1 MENTTF
7 SFDNM
12 AQKIFTPDSTGV
24 KFNKESKNPSLTTSI
39 MKQSVLIADDD
50 VKIDQADSYKDAIY
64 RIKESEKIISKK
76 ILFDLYKF
84 QMSLTMDH
92 GGMYGKSYKY
102 TNLSEPI
109 PCLKKLSMV
118 LTQIET
124 MMNNYSGVGVVSDKA
139 KSYYDALNEM
149 IHHIDDDKRTIIGD
163 MTGCH
168 EVTDADLVAK
178 TYAHF
183 RGGEKIEIIQLGS
196 QDKIGSRLNEIK
208 ENIDKITDSVA
219 LYNSSLNDV
228 IKRLNKIRSEL
239 AIHYRAMDDQ
249 QGRQID
255 FRKQE
260 LSNAICSYFNKYLKY
275 ANIIY
280 SMKADALSEYLNP
293 DKSDSYICDQF
304 KITESYDISDDED
317 TLIDEDTDLS
327 DLYTFSETKDVI
339 YSNQLIALES
349 EFANTVVYDLINE
362 ADENS
367 SKEIWDRV
375 KGLFGKIKEAVL
387 DYFGMAA
394 KKLQNIK
401 NDKSLLGN
409 MQKALDATAN
419 EYEVE
424 VPSVN
429 LDAALS
435 RSVNLNMKDFQFF
448 YEKIMSNE
456 NTSDE
461 KTAVPKLLAAIIP
474 EMNNLEGLDDTKT
487 CQRYL
492 KNYFAGND
500 LTKVKDI
507 KDDNVTYV
515 MSKLTAANMKTT
527 TVAKLFAQVD
537 AIAELKVPTQF
548 GNKLQNKLEA
558 AQRYKDQE
566 LNKIKTTPAAANGTQ
581 ESVNIKK
588 ILEEYFNDIDGVESY
603 NEDPASNANAGG
615 TQPQSNNDKTGTDAG
630 KTTTPPATGNTSTD
644 TKPQP
649 DQKNDDQQQ
658 KPEDKKDAPN
668 PEAEKKIKSL
678 ETAFNIYS
686 KVVNNILSCEGD
698 ALKAIYND
706 YYNKILKPLIDHK
719 KLDEVPEEKPEE
731 GQTTETKPEEK
742 KEETPEQKEQQPA
755 K

>member
-24 KFNKESKNPSLTTSI
+24 KFNKESKNLSLTTSI

-84 QMSLTMDH
+84 QMSLSMDH
-92 GGMYGKSYKY
+92 GDSYRKSYKY
-102 TNLSEPI
+102 TNLSDPI

-149 IHHIDDDKRTIIGD
+149 IHHINDDRRTIIGD
-163 MTGCH
+163 LTGCH

-183 RGGEKIEIIQLGS
+183 RGGEKIQIIQLGS
-196 QDKIGSRLNEIK
+196 GDKIGSRLNEIK
-208 ENIDKITDSVA
+208 ENVDKITDSVA

-260 LSNAICSYFNKYLKY
+260 LSNTICSYFNKYLKY

-280 SMKADALSEYLNP
+280 SMKADAISEYLNP
-293 DKSDSYICDQF
+293 SESDSYICDQF

-317 TLIDEDTDLS
+317 ALIDEDTDLS
-327 DLYTFSETKDVI
+327 DLYTFSETKEVI
-339 YSNQLIALES
+339 YSDQLIALES
-349 EFANTVVYDLINE
+349 EFTNTVVYDLINE

-409 MQKALDATAN
+409 MQKVLDATAN

-461 KTAVPKLLAAIIP
+461 KTAIPKLLAAIIP
-474 EMNNLEGLDDTKT
+474 EMNNLEGLDDNKT

-515 MSKLTAANMKTT
+515 MSKLTAANMKTIT
-527 TVAKLFAQVD
+527 AAKLFAQVD
-537 AIAELKVPTQF
+537 AIAELKVPAQF

-603 NEDPASNANAGG
+603 NEDPASNADG
-615 TQPQSNNDKTGTDAG
+615 TQPQPNKVKAG
-630 KTTTPPATGNTSTD
+630 TPPANGNNSTGD
-644 TKPQP
+644 TPQP
-649 DQKNDDQQQ
+649 DQKVDDQQ

-706 YYNKILKPLIDHK
+706 YYNKILKPLIDRK

-742 KEETPEQKEQQPA
+742 KEETPEQNNEQQA

>member
-50 VKIDQADSYKDAIY
+50 VKIDHADSYKDAIY

-84 QMSLTMDH
+84 QMSLSMDH
-92 GGMYGKSYKY
+92 CDERRKSYKY
-102 TNLSEPI
+102 TNLSDPI

-149 IHHIDDDKRTIIGD
+149 IHHINDDRRTIIGD
-163 MTGCH
+163 LTGCH

-183 RGGEKIEIIQLGS
+183 RGGEKIQIVQLS
-196 QDKIGSRLNEIK
+196 SHDKIESRLSEIK

-260 LSNAICSYFNKYLKY
+260 LSNTICSYFNKYLKY

-293 DKSDSYICDQF
+293 DRSDSYICDQF

-327 DLYTFSETKDVI
+327 DLYTFSETKEVI
-339 YSNQLIALES
+339 YSDQLIALES
-349 EFANTVVYDLINE
+349 EFVNTVVYDLINE

-507 KDDNVTYV
+507 KDANATYV

-537 AIAELKVPTQF
+537 AIAELKVPAQF

-566 LNKIKTTPAAANGTQ
+566 LNKIKTTPATANGTQ

-603 NEDPASNANAGG
+603 NEATPTDTKAGE
-615 TQPQSNNDKTGTDAG
+615 TKPQPNNVNTGTDAG
-630 KTTTPPATGNTSTD
+630 KTAPPDNTTTATSTD
-644 TKPQP
+644 
-649 DQKNDDQQQ
+649 DKNDDQQQ
-658 KPEDKKDAPN
+658 KPEDKKNASN

-706 YYNKILKPLIDHK
+706 YYNKILKPLIDRK

-731 GQTTETKPEEK
+731 SQTTETKPEEK
-742 KEETPEQKEQQPA
+742 KEETPEQDKEQQPA

>member
-24 KFNKESKNPSLTTSI
+24 KFNKESKNLSLTTSI

-84 QMSLTMDH
+84 QMSLSMDH
-92 GGMYGKSYKY
+92 GDSYRKSYKY
-102 TNLSEPI
+102 TNLSDPI

-149 IHHIDDDKRTIIGD
+149 IHHINDDRRTIIGD
-163 MTGCH
+163 LTGCH

-183 RGGEKIEIIQLGS
+183 RGGEKIQIIQLGS
-196 QDKIGSRLNEIK
+196 GDKIGSRLNEIK
-208 ENIDKITDSVA
+208 ENVDKITDSVA

-260 LSNAICSYFNKYLKY
+260 LSNTICSYFNKYLKY

-280 SMKADALSEYLNP
+280 SMKADAISEYLNP
-293 DKSDSYICDQF
+293 SESDSYICDQF

-317 TLIDEDTDLS
+317 ALIDEDTDLS
-327 DLYTFSETKDVI
+327 DLYTFSETKEVI
-339 YSNQLIALES
+339 YSDQLIALES
-349 EFANTVVYDLINE
+349 EFTNTVVYDLINE

-387 DYFGMAA
+387 DYFGMTA

-409 MQKALDATAN
+409 MQKVLDATAN

-461 KTAVPKLLAAIIP
+461 KTAIPKLLAAIIP
-474 EMNNLEGLDDTKT
+474 EMNNLEGLDDNKT

-515 MSKLTAANMKTT
+515 MSKLTAANMKTIT
-527 TVAKLFAQVD
+527 AAKLFAQVD
-537 AIAELKVPTQF
+537 AIAELKVPAQF

-603 NEDPASNANAGG
+603 NEDPASNADG
-615 TQPQSNNDKTGTDAG
+615 TQPQPNKVKAG
-630 KTTTPPATGNTSTD
+630 TPPANGNNSTGD
-644 TKPQP
+644 TPQP
-649 DQKNDDQQQ
+649 DQKVDDQQ

-706 YYNKILKPLIDHK
+706 YYNKILKPLIDRK

-742 KEETPEQKEQQPA
+742 KEETPEQNNEQQT

>member
-24 KFNKESKNPSLTTSI
+24 KFNKESKNLSLTTSI

-84 QMSLTMDH
+84 QMSLSMDH
-92 GGMYGKSYKY
+92 GDSYRKSYKY
-102 TNLSEPI
+102 TNLSDPI

-149 IHHIDDDKRTIIGD
+149 IHHINDDRRTIIGD
-163 MTGCH
+163 LTGCH

-183 RGGEKIEIIQLGS
+183 RGGEKIQIIQLGS
-196 QDKIGSRLNEIK
+196 GDKIGSRLNEIK
-208 ENIDKITDSVA
+208 ENVDKITDSVA

-260 LSNAICSYFNKYLKY
+260 LSNTICSYFNKYLKY

-280 SMKADALSEYLNP
+280 SMKADAISEYLNP
-293 DKSDSYICDQF
+293 SESDSYICDQF

-317 TLIDEDTDLS
+317 ALIDEDTDLS
-327 DLYTFSETKDVI
+327 DLYTFSETKEVI
-339 YSNQLIALES
+339 YSDQLIALES
-349 EFANTVVYDLINE
+349 EFTNTVVYDLINE

-409 MQKALDATAN
+409 MQKVLDATAN

-461 KTAVPKLLAAIIP
+461 KTAIPKLLAAIIP
-474 EMNNLEGLDDTKT
+474 EMNNLEGLDDNKT

-507 KDDNVTYV
+507 KDDNATYV
-515 MSKLTAANMKTT
+515 MSKLTAANMKTIT
-527 TVAKLFAQVD
+527 AAKLFAQVD
-537 AIAELKVPTQF
+537 AIAELKVPAQF

-603 NEDPASNANAGG
+603 NEDPASNADG
-615 TQPQSNNDKTGTDAG
+615 TQPQPNKVKAG
-630 KTTTPPATGNTSTD
+630 TPPANGNNSTGD
-644 TKPQP
+644 TPQP
-649 DQKNDDQQQ
+649 DQKVDDQQ

-706 YYNKILKPLIDHK
+706 YYNKILKPLIDRK

-731 GQTTETKPEEK
+731 GQTAETKPEEK
-742 KEETPEQKEQQPA
+742 KEETPEQNKEQQQA

>member
-50 VKIDQADSYKDAIY
+50 VKIDQADSYKDVIY

-92 GGMYGKSYKY
+92 GDIHGKSYKY

-149 IHHIDDDKRTIIGD
+149 IHHINDDKKTIIGD

-183 RGGEKIEIIQLGS
+183 RGGDKIEIIQLGS
-196 QDKIGSRLNEIK
+196 QDKIGSRLSEIK

-260 LSNAICSYFNKYLKY
+260 LSNTICSYFNKYLKY

-317 TLIDEDTDLS
+317 ALIDEDTDLS

-339 YSNQLIALES
+339 YSDQLIALES
-349 EFANTVVYDLINE
+349 EFVNTIVYDLINE

-409 MQKALDATAN
+409 MQKSLDATAN

-500 LTKVKDI
+500 LTKVKEI

-537 AIAELKVPTQF
+537 AIAELKVPAQF

-603 NEDPASNANAGG
+603 NEGPDANVGE
-615 TQPQSNNDKTGTDAG
+615 TKPQPNKDNTGTDAG
-630 KTTTPPATGNTSTD
+630 KTAGNTSTD

-649 DQKNDDQQQ
+649 DQKPDDQQQ
-658 KPEDKKDAPN
+658 KPEDKKDVPN

-706 YYNKILKPLIDHK
+706 YYNKILKPLIERK

-742 KEETPEQKEQQPA
+742 KEETPEQNKEEQQQA

>member
-24 KFNKESKNPSLTTSI
+24 KFNKESKNPSLTASI

-84 QMSLTMDH
+84 QMSLSMDH
-92 GGMYGKSYKY
+92 GDSYRKSYKY

-149 IHHIDDDKRTIIGD
+149 IRHINDDRRTIIGD
-163 MTGCH
+163 LTGCH

-178 TYAHF
+178 TYVHF
-183 RGGEKIEIIQLGS
+183 RGGEKIQIVQLGS
-196 QDKIGSRLNEIK
+196 GDKIGFRLNEIK

-260 LSNAICSYFNKYLKY
+260 LFNTICSYFNKYLKY

-280 SMKADALSEYLNP
+280 SMKADAISEYLNP
-293 DKSDSYICDQF
+293 SESDSYICDQF

-317 TLIDEDTDLS
+317 ALIDEDTDLS

-339 YSNQLIALES
+339 YSDQLIALES

-362 ADENS
+362 ADEDNS
-367 SKEIWDRV
+367 KTIWERI
-375 KGLFGKIKEAVL
+375 KALFAKIKEAIL
-387 DYFGMAA
+387 NFFGMAA

-401 NDKSLLGN
+401 NDKSLLAN

-448 YEKIMSNE
+448 YEKIMPNE

-461 KTAVPKLLAAIIP
+461 KTAIPKLLAAIIP
-474 EMNNLEGLDDTKT
+474 EMNNLEGLDDNKT

-537 AIAELKVPTQF
+537 AIAELKVPAQF

-588 ILEEYFNDIDGVESY
+588 ILEEYFNDIDGIESY
-603 NEDPASNANAGG
+603 NEDPASNA
-615 TQPQSNNDKTGTDAG
+615 DAG
-630 KTTTPPATGNTSTD
+630 KTLPQPDKVKAGTPPPPANANNSTGNN
-644 TKPQP
+644 PQP
-649 DQKNDDQQQ
+649 DQKVDDQQ
-658 KPEDKKDAPN
+658 KTEDKKDAPN

-706 YYNKILKPLIDHK
+706 YYNKILKPLIERK
-719 KLDEVPEEKPEE
+719 KLDEVPEEKPKE
-731 GQTTETKPEEK
+731 GQTTEAKPEEK
-742 KEETPEQKEQQPA
+742 KEETPEQNQEQQT

>member
-12 AQKIFTPDSTGV
+12 AQKIFTPDSMGV

-84 QMSLTMDH
+84 QMSLSMDH
-92 GGMYGKSYKY
+92 CDNSHKTYKF

-109 PCLKKLSMV
+109 PCLKKLNMV

-149 IHHIDDDKRTIIGD
+149 IHHINDDRRTIIGD
-163 MTGCH
+163 LTGCH

-183 RGGEKIEIIQLGS
+183 RGGEKIQIIQLAS
-196 QDKIGSRLNEIK
+196 HDKIESRLSEIK

-260 LSNAICSYFNKYLKY
+260 LSNTLCSYFNKYLKY

-280 SMKADALSEYLNP
+280 SMKADAVSEYLNP
-293 DKSDSYICDQF
+293 DRSDSYICDQF

-317 TLIDEDTDLS
+317 ALIDEDTDLS
-327 DLYTFSETKDVI
+327 DLYTFSETKEVI
-339 YSNQLIALES
+339 YSDQLIALES
-349 EFANTVVYDLINE
+349 EFVNTVVYDLINE

-456 NTSDE
+456 NSSDE

-474 EMNNLEGLDDTKT
+474 EMNNLEGLDDNKT

-507 KDDNVTYV
+507 KDANVTYV
-515 MSKLTAANMKTT
+515 MSKLTAANMKTIT
-527 TVAKLFAQVD
+527 AAKLFAQVD
-537 AIAELKVPTQF
+537 AIAELKVPAQF

-588 ILEEYFNDIDGVESY
+588 ILEEYFNDIDGIESY
-603 NEDPASNANAGG
+603 NEDPTSNA
-615 TQPQSNNDKTGTDAG
+615 DAG
-630 KTTTPPATGNTSTD
+630 KTPPPPDKGNTGTGVDKNSTGD
-644 TKPQP
+644 KPQP
-649 DQKNDDQQQ
+649 DQKVDDQQ

-706 YYNKILKPLIDHK
+706 YYNKILKPLIDRK

-742 KEETPEQKEQQPA
+742 KEETPEQTKEEQA

>member
-149 IHHIDDDKRTIIGD
+149 IHHINDDKRTIIGD

-293 DKSDSYICDQF
+293 SESDSYICDQF

-317 TLIDEDTDLS
+317 ALIDEDTDLS

-339 YSNQLIALES
+339 YSDQLIALES
-349 EFANTVVYDLINE
+349 EFANTVIYDLINE
-362 ADENS
+362 ADEDNS
-367 SKEIWDRV
+367 KTIWERI
-375 KGLFGKIKEAVL
+375 KALFAKIKEAIL
-387 DYFGMAA
+387 NFFGMAA

-537 AIAELKVPTQF
+537 AIAELKVPAQF

-566 LNKIKTTPAAANGTQ
+566 LNKIKATPAAANGTQ

-603 NEDPASNANAGG
+603 NEDPASNAGG
-615 TQPQSNNDKTGTDAG
+615 TQPQPDNTKTGTDTS
-630 KTTTPPATGNTSTD
+630 KTTGNTSTD

-649 DQKNDDQQQ
+649 DQKTDDQQQ
-658 KPEDKKDAPN
+658 KPEDKKDTPN

-686 KVVNNILSCEGD
+686 KVINNILSCEGD

-719 KLDEVPEEKPEE
+719 KLDEVPEEK
-731 GQTTETKPEEK
+731 
-742 KEETPEQKEQQPA
+742 KEAPEQNKEQQPA

>member
-84 QMSLTMDH
+84 QMSLSMDH
-92 GGMYGKSYKY
+92 GDSYRKSYKY
-102 TNLSEPI
+102 TNLSDPI

-149 IHHIDDDKRTIIGD
+149 IHHINDDRRTIIGD
-163 MTGCH
+163 LTGCH

-183 RGGEKIEIIQLGS
+183 RGGEKIQIIQLGS
-196 QDKIGSRLNEIK
+196 GDKIGSRLNEIK
-208 ENIDKITDSVA
+208 ENVDKITDSVA

-260 LSNAICSYFNKYLKY
+260 LSNTICSYFNKYLKY

-280 SMKADALSEYLNP
+280 SMKADAISEYLNP
-293 DKSDSYICDQF
+293 SESDSYICDQF

-317 TLIDEDTDLS
+317 ALIDEDTDLS
-327 DLYTFSETKDVI
+327 DLYTFSETKEVI
-339 YSNQLIALES
+339 YSDQLIALES
-349 EFANTVVYDLINE
+349 EFTNTVVYDLINE

-409 MQKALDATAN
+409 MQKVLDATAN

-461 KTAVPKLLAAIIP
+461 KTAIPKLLAAIIP
-474 EMNNLEGLDDTKT
+474 EMNNLEGLDDNKT

-515 MSKLTAANMKTT
+515 MSKLTAANMKTIT
-527 TVAKLFAQVD
+527 AAKLFAQVD
-537 AIAELKVPTQF
+537 AIAELKVPAQF

-603 NEDPASNANAGG
+603 NEDPASNADG
-615 TQPQSNNDKTGTDAG
+615 TQPQPNKVKAG
-630 KTTTPPATGNTSTD
+630 TPPANGNNSTGD
-644 TKPQP
+644 TPQP
-649 DQKNDDQQQ
+649 DQKVDDQQ

-706 YYNKILKPLIDHK
+706 YYNKILKPLIDRK

-742 KEETPEQKEQQPA
+742 KEETPEQNNEQQA

>member
-84 QMSLTMDH
+84 QMSLSNDH
-92 GGMYGKSYKY
+92 CDNSHKTYKF
-102 TNLSEPI
+102 TNLSDPI
-109 PCLKKLSMV
+109 PCLKKLNMV

-149 IHHIDDDKRTIIGD
+149 IHHINDDRRTIIGD
-163 MTGCH
+163 LTGCH

-183 RGGEKIEIIQLGS
+183 RGGEKIQIIQLAS
-196 QDKIGSRLNEIK
+196 HDKIESRLSEIK
-208 ENIDKITDSVA
+208 ENVDKITDSVA

-260 LSNAICSYFNKYLKY
+260 LSNTVCSYFNKYLKY

-280 SMKADALSEYLNP
+280 SMKADAISEYLISS
-293 DKSDSYICDQF
+293 DSDSYICDQF

-317 TLIDEDTDLS
+317 ALIDEDTDLS

-339 YSNQLIALES
+339 YSDQLIALES
-349 EFANTVVYDLINE
+349 EFVNTVVYDLINE

-401 NDKSLLGN
+401 NDKSILAN

-461 KTAVPKLLAAIIP
+461 KTAIPKLLAAIIP
-474 EMNNLEGLDDTKT
+474 EMNNLEGLDDNKT

-500 LTKVKDI
+500 LTKAKDI

-515 MSKLTAANMKTT
+515 MSKLTAANMKTIT
-527 TVAKLFAQVD
+527 AAKLFAQVD
-537 AIAELKVPTQF
+537 AIAELKVPAQF
-548 GNKLQNKLEA
+548 GNKLQNKLET

-588 ILEEYFNDIDGVESY
+588 ILEEYFNDIDGIESY
-603 NEDPASNANAGG
+603 NEDPASNANAGK
-615 TQPQSNNDKTGTDAG
+615 TPPPPDKDNTGTDAN
-630 KTTTPPATGNTSTD
+630 KKDIN
-644 TKPQP
+644 PQP
-649 DQKNDDQQQ
+649 DQKVDDQQ
-658 KPEDKKDAPN
+658 KKTEDKKDAPN

-706 YYNKILKPLIDHK
+706 YYNKILKPLIDRK

-731 GQTTETKPEEK
+731 GQTTEAKPEEK
-742 KEETPEQKEQQPA
+742 KEETPEQNKEQQA

>member
-84 QMSLTMDH
+84 QMSLSMDH

-149 IHHIDDDKRTIIGD
+149 IHHINDDKRTIIGD
-163 MTGCH
+163 LTGCH

-178 TYAHF
+178 TYVHF
-183 RGGEKIEIIQLGS
+183 RGGEKIQIVQLGS
-196 QDKIGSRLNEIK
+196 GDKIGFRLNEIK

-260 LSNAICSYFNKYLKY
+260 LSNTICSYFNKYLKY

-293 DKSDSYICDQF
+293 DSSDSYICDQF

-317 TLIDEDTDLS
+317 ALIDEDTDLS
-327 DLYTFSETKDVI
+327 DLYTFSETKEVI
-339 YSNQLIALES
+339 YSDQLIALES

-362 ADENS
+362 AEEDNS
-367 SKEIWDRV
+367 KTIWERI
-375 KGLFGKIKEAVL
+375 KALFAKIKEAIL
-387 DYFGMAA
+387 NFFGMAA

-537 AIAELKVPTQF
+537 AIAELKVPAQF

-566 LNKIKTTPAAANGTQ
+566 LNKIKTTPATANGTQ

-603 NEDPASNANAGG
+603 NEDPASNA
-615 TQPQSNNDKTGTDAG
+615 DAG
-630 KTTTPPATGNTSTD
+630 KTPSQPNKVKTGTPPPPPANPNNSAGNN
-644 TKPQP
+644 PQP
-649 DQKNDDQQQ
+649 DQKVDDQQ
-658 KPEDKKDAPN
+658 KSEDKKDAPN

-706 YYNKILKPLIDHK
+706 YYNKILKPLIERK

-742 KEETPEQKEQQPA
+742 KEETPEQNNEQQA

>member
-84 QMSLTMDH
+84 QMSLSMDH
-92 GGMYGKSYKY
+92 CDECRKSYKY
-102 TNLSEPI
+102 TNLSDPI

-149 IHHIDDDKRTIIGD
+149 IHHINDDKNTIIGD
-163 MTGCH
+163 LTGCH

-183 RGGEKIEIIQLGS
+183 RGGEKIQIVQLS
-196 QDKIGSRLNEIK
+196 SHDKIESRLSEIK

-255 FRKQE
+255 FRKQK
-260 LSNAICSYFNKYLKY
+260 LSNTICSYFNKYLKY

-317 TLIDEDTDLS
+317 ALIDEDTDLS

-362 ADENS
+362 ADEDNS
-367 SKEIWDRV
+367 KTIWERI
-375 KGLFGKIKEAVL
+375 KALFAKIKEAIL
-387 DYFGMAA
+387 NFFGMAA

-500 LTKVKDI
+500 LTKVKEI

-537 AIAELKVPTQF
+537 AIAELKVPAQF

-603 NEDPASNANAGG
+603 NEATPTDANAGG
-615 TQPQSNNDKTGTDAG
+615 
-630 KTTTPPATGNTSTD
+630 

-649 DQKNDDQQQ
+649 DQKPDDQQQ

-731 GQTTETKPEEK
+731 GQTAETKPEEK
-742 KEETPEQKEQQPA
+742 KEETPEQKEQQA

>member
-50 VKIDQADSYKDAIY
+50 VKIAQADFYKDAIY

-84 QMSLTMDH
+84 QMSLSMDH
-92 GGMYGKSYKY
+92 CDNSHKTYKF

-109 PCLKKLSMV
+109 PCLKKLNMV

-139 KSYYDALNEM
+139 KSYYNALNEM
-149 IHHIDDDKRTIIGD
+149 IHHINDDRRTIIGD
-163 MTGCH
+163 LSGCH
-168 EVTDADLVAK
+168 EVTDDDLVAK

-183 RGGEKIEIIQLGS
+183 RGGEKIQIIQLTS
-196 QDKIGSRLNEIK
+196 HDKIESRLNEIK
-208 ENIDKITDSVA
+208 ENVDKITDSVA

-260 LSNAICSYFNKYLKY
+260 LSNTICSYFNKYLKY

-280 SMKADALSEYLNP
+280 SMKADAISEYLISS
-293 DKSDSYICDQF
+293 DSDSYICDQF

-317 TLIDEDTDLS
+317 ALINEDTDLS

-339 YSNQLIALES
+339 YSDQLIALES
-349 EFANTVVYDLINE
+349 EFVNTVVYDLINE

-401 NDKSLLGN
+401 NDKSILAN
-409 MQKALDATAN
+409 MQKTLDATAN

-461 KTAVPKLLAAIIP
+461 KTAIPKLLAAIIP
-474 EMNNLEGLDDTKT
+474 EMNNLEGLDDNKT

-515 MSKLTAANMKTT
+515 MSKLTAANMKTI

-537 AIAELKVPTQF
+537 AIAELKVPAQF

-566 LNKIKTTPAAANGTQ
+566 LNKIKTTPATANGTQ

-588 ILEEYFNDIDGVESY
+588 ILEEYFNDIDGIESY
-603 NEDPASNANAGG
+603 NEGPDTKAGEN
-615 TQPQSNNDKTGTDAG
+615 QPQPNKDKNGTDAG
-630 KTTTPPATGNTSTD
+630 KTTTPPATGNNSID
-644 TKPQP
+644 NKPQP
-649 DQKNDDQQQ
+649 DQKNDEQQ

-706 YYNKILKPLIDHK
+706 YYNKILKPLIDRK

-731 GQTTETKPEEK
+731 GQTTETKSEEK
-742 KEETPEQKEQQPA
+742 KEETPEQNKEQQA

>member
-84 QMSLTMDH
+84 QMSLSMDH
-92 GGMYGKSYKY
+92 CDNSHKTYKF

-109 PCLKKLSMV
+109 PCLKKLNMV

-149 IHHIDDDKRTIIGD
+149 IRNIGDDRRTIIGD
-163 MTGCH
+163 LTGCH
-168 EVTDADLVAK
+168 EVTDDDLVAK

-183 RGGEKIEIIQLGS
+183 RGGEKIQIIRLSSHNEIE
-196 QDKIGSRLNEIK
+196 SRLNEIK
-208 ENIDKITDSVA
+208 ENVDKITDSVA

-260 LSNAICSYFNKYLKY
+260 LSNTICSYFNKYLKY

-280 SMKADALSEYLNP
+280 SMKADAISEYLISS
-293 DKSDSYICDQF
+293 DSDSYICDQF

-339 YSNQLIALES
+339 YSDQLIALES
-349 EFANTVVYDLINE
+349 EFANTVIYDLINE

-401 NDKSLLGN
+401 NDKSILAN
-409 MQKALDATAN
+409 MQKTLDATAN

-461 KTAVPKLLAAIIP
+461 KTAIPKLLAAIIP
-474 EMNNLEGLDDTKT
+474 EMNNLEGLDDNKT

-507 KDDNVTYV
+507 KDENVTYV
-515 MSKLTAANMKTT
+515 MSKLTAANMKTIT
-527 TVAKLFAQVD
+527 AAKLFAQVD
-537 AIAELKVPTQF
+537 AIAELKVPAQF

-588 ILEEYFNDIDGVESY
+588 ILEEYFNDIDGIESY
-603 NEDPASNANAGG
+603 NEDPASNADAGK
-615 TQPQSNNDKTGTDAG
+615 TPPPPKNNTGTSVD
-630 KTTTPPATGNTSTD
+630 KTTTPPATGNNSTGD
-644 TKPQP
+644 KPQP
-649 DQKNDDQQQ
+649 DQKNDDQP

-668 PEAEKKIKSL
+668 PETEKKIKSL

-706 YYNKILKPLIDHK
+706 YYNKILKPLIDRK

-742 KEETPEQKEQQPA
+742 KEETPEQNNEQQT

>member
-24 KFNKESKNPSLTTSI
+24 KFNKENKNPSLTTSI

-84 QMSLTMDH
+84 QMSLSMDH
-92 GGMYGKSYKY
+92 CDNSHKTYKF

-109 PCLKKLSMV
+109 PCLKKLNMV

-149 IHHIDDDKRTIIGD
+149 IHHINDDRRTIIGD
-163 MTGCH
+163 LTGCP
-168 EVTDADLVAK
+168 EVTDDDLVAK

-183 RGGEKIEIIQLGS
+183 RGGEKIQIIQLS
-196 QDKIGSRLNEIK
+196 SHNEIVSRLSEIK
-208 ENIDKITDSVA
+208 ENVDKITDSVA

-255 FRKQE
+255 FRKQD
-260 LSNAICSYFNKYLKY
+260 LSNTICSYFNKYLKY

-280 SMKADALSEYLNP
+280 SMKADAISEYLISS
-293 DKSDSYICDQF
+293 DSDSYICDQF

-339 YSNQLIALES
+339 YSDQLIALES

-362 ADENS
+362 ADENN

-401 NDKSLLGN
+401 NDKSILAN
-409 MQKALDATAN
+409 MQKTLDATAN

-461 KTAVPKLLAAIIP
+461 KTAIPKLLAAIIP
-474 EMNNLEGLDDTKT
+474 EMNNLEGLDDNKT

-515 MSKLTAANMKTT
+515 MSKLTAANMKTIT
-527 TVAKLFAQVD
+527 AAKLFAQVD
-537 AIAELKVPTQF
+537 AIAELKVPAQF

-566 LNKIKTTPAAANGTQ
+566 LNKIKTTPATANGTQ

-588 ILEEYFNDIDGVESY
+588 ILEEYFNDIDGIESY

-615 TQPQSNNDKTGTDAG
+615 TQPQPGNDKAG
-630 KTTTPPATGNTSTD
+630 TPPPPPDTG
-644 TKPQP
+644 TKPQ
-649 DQKNDDQQQ
+649 
-658 KPEDKKDAPN
+658 PEDKKDAPN

-706 YYNKILKPLIDHK
+706 YYNKILKPLIDRK

-742 KEETPEQKEQQPA
+742 KEETPEQNQEQQA

>member
-84 QMSLTMDH
+84 QMSLSMDH
-92 GGMYGKSYKY
+92 GDSYRKSYKY

-149 IHHIDDDKRTIIGD
+149 IHHINDDRRTIIGD

-183 RGGEKIEIIQLGS
+183 RGGEKIQIIQLGS
-196 QDKIGSRLNEIK
+196 GDKIGSRLSEIK

-260 LSNAICSYFNKYLKY
+260 LSNTICSYFNKYLKY

-293 DKSDSYICDQF
+293 SESDSYICDQF

-327 DLYTFSETKDVI
+327 DLYTFSETKEVI
-339 YSNQLIALES
+339 YSDQLIALES
-349 EFANTVVYDLINE
+349 EFVNIVVYDLINE

-409 MQKALDATAN
+409 MQKTLDATAN

-507 KDDNVTYV
+507 KDANATYV
-515 MSKLTAANMKTT
+515 MSKLTAANMKTIT
-527 TVAKLFAQVD
+527 AAKLFAQVD
-537 AIAELKVPTQF
+537 AIAELKVPAQF

-566 LNKIKTTPAAANGTQ
+566 LNKIKTTPAATNGTQ

-588 ILEEYFNDIDGVESY
+588 ILEEYFNDIDGIESY
-603 NEDPASNANAGG
+603 NEDPASNA
-615 TQPQSNNDKTGTDAG
+615 DAG
-630 KTTTPPATGNTSTD
+630 KTPPPPDKGNTGTGVDKNSTGD
-644 TKPQP
+644 KPQP
-649 DQKNDDQQQ
+649 DQKVDDQQ
-658 KPEDKKDAPN
+658 KVEDKKDAPN

-706 YYNKILKPLIDHK
+706 YYNKILKPLIDRK

-742 KEETPEQKEQQPA
+742 KEETPEQNNEQQA

>member
-84 QMSLTMDH
+84 QMSLSMDH
-92 GGMYGKSYKY
+92 CDERRKSYKY
-102 TNLSEPI
+102 TNLSDPI
-109 PCLKKLSMV
+109 PCLKKLTMV

-124 MMNNYSGVGVVSDKA
+124 MINNYSGVGVVSDKA

-149 IHHIDDDKRTIIGD
+149 IHHINDDRRTIIGD
-163 MTGCH
+163 LTGCH
-168 EVTDADLVAK
+168 EVTEDDLMAK

-183 RGGEKIEIIQLGS
+183 RGGEKIQIIQLAS
-196 QDKIGSRLNEIK
+196 HNEIESRLSEIK
-208 ENIDKITDSVA
+208 ENVDKITDSVA

-260 LSNAICSYFNKYLKY
+260 LSNTICSYFNKYLKY

-280 SMKADALSEYLNP
+280 SMKADAISEYLNP

-317 TLIDEDTDLS
+317 TLIDEDTDLT

-339 YSNQLIALES
+339 YSDQLIALES
-349 EFANTVVYDLINE
+349 EFVNTVVYDLINE

-461 KTAVPKLLAAIIP
+461 KTAIPKLLAAIIP
-474 EMNNLEGLDDTKT
+474 EMNNLEGLDDNKT

-515 MSKLTAANMKTT
+515 MSKLTAANMKTIT
-527 TVAKLFAQVD
+527 AAKLFAQVD
-537 AIAELKVPTQF
+537 AIAELKVPAQF

-566 LNKIKTTPAAANGTQ
+566 LNKIKTTPVAANGTQ

-588 ILEEYFNDIDGVESY
+588 ILEEYFNDIDGIESY
-603 NEDPASNANAGG
+603 NEDPASNA
-615 TQPQSNNDKTGTDAG
+615 DAG
-630 KTTTPPATGNTSTD
+630 KTPPPPDKGNTGTGVDKNSIGD
-644 TKPQP
+644 KPQP
-649 DQKNDDQQQ
+649 DQKVDDQQ
-658 KPEDKKDAPN
+658 KTEDKKDAPN

-698 ALKAIYND
+698 ALKAIYSD
-706 YYNKILKPLIDHK
+706 YYSKILKPLIDRK

-742 KEETPEQKEQQPA
+742 KEEAPEQNTEQQA

>member
-84 QMSLTMDH
+84 QMSLSMDH
-92 GGMYGKSYKY
+92 GDSYRKSYKY

-149 IHHIDDDKRTIIGD
+149 IHHINDDRRTIIGD
-163 MTGCH
+163 LTGCH

-183 RGGEKIEIIQLGS
+183 RGGEKIQIIQLGS
-196 QDKIGSRLNEIK
+196 GDKIGSRLSEIK
-208 ENIDKITDSVA
+208 ENVDKITDSVA

-260 LSNAICSYFNKYLKY
+260 LSNTICSYFNKYLKY

-293 DKSDSYICDQF
+293 SESDSYICDQF
-304 KITESYDISDDED
+304 KITESYDINDDED
-317 TLIDEDTDLS
+317 SLINEDTDLS

-339 YSNQLIALES
+339 YSDQLIALES
-349 EFANTVVYDLINE
+349 EFVNTVVYDLINE

-474 EMNNLEGLDDTKT
+474 EMNNLEGLDDNKT

-515 MSKLTAANMKTT
+515 MSKLTAANMKTIT
-527 TVAKLFAQVD
+527 AAKLFAQVD
-537 AIAELKVPTQF
+537 AIAELKVPAQF

-588 ILEEYFNDIDGVESY
+588 ILEEYFNDIDGIESY
-603 NEDPASNANAGG
+603 NEDPASNA
-615 TQPQSNNDKTGTDAG
+615 DAG
-630 KTTTPPATGNTSTD
+630 KTPPPDKGNTGTGVDKNSTGD
-644 TKPQP
+644 KPQP
-649 DQKNDDQQQ
+649 DQKVDDQQ
-658 KPEDKKDAPN
+658 KVEDKKDAPN

-706 YYNKILKPLIDHK
+706 YYNKILKPLIDRK

-742 KEETPEQKEQQPA
+742 KEETPEQNNEQQA

>member
-24 KFNKESKNPSLTTSI
+24 KFNKESKNLSLTTSI

-84 QMSLTMDH
+84 QMSLSMDH
-92 GGMYGKSYKY
+92 GDSYRKSYKY
-102 TNLSEPI
+102 TNLSDPI

-149 IHHIDDDKRTIIGD
+149 IHHINDDRRTIIGD
-163 MTGCH
+163 LTGCH

-178 TYAHF
+178 TYDHF
-183 RGGEKIEIIQLGS
+183 RGGEKIQIIQLGS
-196 QDKIGSRLNEIK
+196 GDKIGSRLNEIK
-208 ENIDKITDSVA
+208 ENVDKITDSVA

-260 LSNAICSYFNKYLKY
+260 LSNTICSYFNKYLKY

-280 SMKADALSEYLNP
+280 SMKADAISEYLNP
-293 DKSDSYICDQF
+293 SESDSYICDQF

-317 TLIDEDTDLS
+317 ALIDEDTDLS
-327 DLYTFSETKDVI
+327 DLYTFSETKEVI
-339 YSNQLIALES
+339 YSDQLIALES
-349 EFANTVVYDLINE
+349 EFTNTVVYDLINE

-409 MQKALDATAN
+409 MQKVLDATAN

-461 KTAVPKLLAAIIP
+461 KTAIPKLLAAIIP
-474 EMNNLEGLDDTKT
+474 EMNNLEGLDDNKT

-515 MSKLTAANMKTT
+515 MSKLTAANMKTIT
-527 TVAKLFAQVD
+527 AAKLFAQVD
-537 AIAELKVPTQF
+537 AIAELKVPAQF

-603 NEDPASNANAGG
+603 NEDPASNADG
-615 TQPQSNNDKTGTDAG
+615 TQPQPNKVKAG
-630 KTTTPPATGNTSTD
+630 TPPANGNNSTGD
-644 TKPQP
+644 TPQP
-649 DQKNDDQQQ
+649 DQKVDDQQ

-706 YYNKILKPLIDHK
+706 YYNKILKPLIDRK

-742 KEETPEQKEQQPA
+742 KEETPEQNNEQQA

>member
-1 MENTTF
+1 
-7 SFDNM
+7 
-12 AQKIFTPDSTGV
+12 
-24 KFNKESKNPSLTTSI
+24 
-39 MKQSVLIADDD
+39 
-50 VKIDQADSYKDAIY
+50 
-64 RIKESEKIISKK
+64 
-76 ILFDLYKF
+76 
-84 QMSLTMDH
+84 
-92 GGMYGKSYKY
+92 
-102 TNLSEPI
+102 
-109 PCLKKLSMV
+109 
-118 LTQIET
+118 
-124 MMNNYSGVGVVSDKA
+124 
-139 KSYYDALNEM
+139 
-149 IHHIDDDKRTIIGD
+149 
-163 MTGCH
+163 
-168 EVTDADLVAK
+168 
-178 TYAHF
+178 
-183 RGGEKIEIIQLGS
+183 
-196 QDKIGSRLNEIK
+196 
-208 ENIDKITDSVA
+208 
-219 LYNSSLNDV
+219 
-228 IKRLNKIRSEL
+228 
-239 AIHYRAMDDQ
+239 
-249 QGRQID
+249 
-255 FRKQE
+255 
-260 LSNAICSYFNKYLKY
+260 
-275 ANIIY
+275 
-280 SMKADALSEYLNP
+280 MKADALSEYLNP
-293 DKSDSYICDQF
+293 SESDSYICNQF

-317 TLIDEDTDLS
+317 ALIDEDTDLS

-339 YSNQLIALES
+339 YSNRLIALES
-349 EFANTVVYDLINE
+349 EFANTVIYDLINE
-362 ADENS
+362 AEEDNS
-367 SKEIWDRV
+367 KTIWERI
-375 KGLFGKIKEAVL
+375 KALFAKIKEAIL
-387 DYFGMAA
+387 NFFGMAA

-409 MQKALDATAN
+409 MQKVLDATAN

-500 LTKVKDI
+500 LTKVKEI
-507 KDDNVTYV
+507 KDDNATYV

-537 AIAELKVPTQF
+537 AIAELKVPAQF

-603 NEDPASNANAGG
+603 SEATPTDANAGG
-615 TQPQSNNDKTGTDAG
+615 
-630 KTTTPPATGNTSTD
+630 

-649 DQKNDDQQQ
+649 DQKPDDQQQ

-706 YYNKILKPLIDHK
+706 YYNKILKPLIERK

-742 KEETPEQKEQQPA
+742 KEDASEQNKEQQA

>member
-84 QMSLTMDH
+84 QMSLSMDH
-92 GGMYGKSYKY
+92 GDSYRKSYKY

-149 IHHIDDDKRTIIGD
+149 IHHINDDRRTIIGD
-163 MTGCH
+163 LTGCH
-168 EVTDADLVAK
+168 KVTDADLVAK

-183 RGGEKIEIIQLGS
+183 RGGEKIQIIQLGS
-196 QDKIGSRLNEIK
+196 GDKIGSRLNEIK
-208 ENIDKITDSVA
+208 ENVDKITDSVA

-260 LSNAICSYFNKYLKY
+260 LSNTICSYFNKYLKY

-280 SMKADALSEYLNP
+280 SMKADAISEYLNP
-293 DKSDSYICDQF
+293 SESDSYICDQF

-317 TLIDEDTDLS
+317 ALIDEDTDLS
-327 DLYTFSETKDVI
+327 DLYTFSETKEVI
-339 YSNQLIALES
+339 YSDQLIALES
-349 EFANTVVYDLINE
+349 EFTNTVVYDLINE

-409 MQKALDATAN
+409 MQKVLDATAN

-461 KTAVPKLLAAIIP
+461 KTAIPKLLAAIIP
-474 EMNNLEGLDDTKT
+474 EMNNLEGLDDNKT

-515 MSKLTAANMKTT
+515 MSKLTAANMKTIT
-527 TVAKLFAQVD
+527 AAKLFAQVD
-537 AIAELKVPTQF
+537 AIAELKVPAQF

-603 NEDPASNANAGG
+603 NEDPASNADG
-615 TQPQSNNDKTGTDAG
+615 TQPQPNKVKAG
-630 KTTTPPATGNTSTD
+630 TPPANGNNSTGD
-644 TKPQP
+644 TPQP
-649 DQKNDDQQQ
+649 DQKVDDQQ

-706 YYNKILKPLIDHK
+706 YYNKILKPLIDRK

-742 KEETPEQKEQQPA
+742 KEETPEQNNEQQA

>member
-50 VKIDQADSYKDAIY
+50 AKIDQADSYKDAIY

-92 GGMYGKSYKY
+92 GDIHGKSYKY

-139 KSYYDALNEM
+139 KSYYNALNEM
-149 IHHIDDDKRTIIGD
+149 IHHINDDRRTIIGD
-163 MTGCH
+163 LTGCH

-183 RGGEKIEIIQLGS
+183 RGGEKIQIIRLGPG
-196 QDKIGSRLNEIK
+196 DKIGSRLSEIK
-208 ENIDKITDSVA
+208 ENVDKITDSVA

-260 LSNAICSYFNKYLKY
+260 LSNTICSYFNKYLKY

-293 DKSDSYICDQF
+293 SESDSYICDQF

-317 TLIDEDTDLS
+317 ALIDEDTDLT

-339 YSNQLIALES
+339 YSDQLIALES
-349 EFANTVVYDLINE
+349 EFVNTVVYDLINE

-367 SKEIWDRV
+367 SKEIWNRV

-409 MQKALDATAN
+409 MQKVLDATAN

-461 KTAVPKLLAAIIP
+461 KTAIPKLLAAIIP
-474 EMNNLEGLDDTKT
+474 EMNNLEGLDDNKT

-515 MSKLTAANMKTT
+515 MSKLTAANMKTIT
-527 TVAKLFAQVD
+527 AAKLFAQVD
-537 AIAELKVPTQF
+537 AIAELKVPAQF

-588 ILEEYFNDIDGVESY
+588 ILEEYFNDIDGIESY

-615 TQPQSNNDKTGTDAG
+615 TQPQPNNG
-630 KTTTPPATGNTSTD
+630 KVGTPPPPDNGNNSTNN
-644 TKPQP
+644 KPQP
-649 DQKNDDQQQ
+649 DQKVDDQQ
-658 KPEDKKDAPN
+658 KSEDKKDAPN

-706 YYNKILKPLIDHK
+706 YYNKILKPLIDRK

-742 KEETPEQKEQQPA
+742 KEETPEQNNEQQA

>member
-76 ILFDLYKF
+76 ILFDLYRF

-92 GGMYGKSYKY
+92 GDIHGKSYKY

-163 MTGCH
+163 LTGCH

-183 RGGEKIEIIQLGS
+183 RGGDKIEIIQLTS
-196 QDKIGSRLNEIK
+196 DDKIGSRLSEIK

-260 LSNAICSYFNKYLKY
+260 LSNTICSYFNKYLKY

-317 TLIDEDTDLS
+317 ALIDEDADLS

-339 YSNQLIALES
+339 YSDQLIALES
-349 EFANTVVYDLINE
+349 EFVNTVVYDLINE

-537 AIAELKVPTQF
+537 AIAELKVPAQF

-630 KTTTPPATGNTSTD
+630 KTTTPPTTGNNSTGD
-644 TKPQP
+644 KPQP
-649 DQKNDDQQQ
+649 DQKTDDQQQ

-678 ETAFNIYS
+678 ENAFNIYS

-706 YYNKILKPLIDHK
+706 YYNKILKPLIERK

-742 KEETPEQKEQQPA
+742 KEETPEQKEQQA